1 MTVRVALSAVFGL
14 VLGLFAVSA
23 SAAEDAAG
31 LEGQAAPDVV
41 LKTLD
46 GKDIKLSDM
55 KGKVV
60 VMDFWAT
67 WCPPCRKSLPNIQ
80 KISQD
85 KELAEKGLVV
95 WAVNAREKED
105 TIKKYMDQNKFT
117 FIVPMDPGASM
128 QAYKVRGI
136 PTTVVVGRDGKVA
149 KIFVGFGGEASEK
162 ALDAA
167 IKTALDAKG

>member
-1 MTVRVALSAVFGL
+1 MIGRIALTSVFALAAGLLVISAR
-14 VLGLFAVSA
+14 AADDA
-23 SAAEDAAG
+23 SG

-46 GKDIKLSDM
+46 DKDVKLSDM

-80 KISQD
+80 KISAD

-95 WAVNAREKED
+95 WAVNAREGKD
-105 TIKKYMDQNKFT
+105 KVTQYMTQNNFT
-117 FIVPMDPGASM
+117 FTVPMDPGASM
-128 QAYKVRGI
+128 AAYKVKGI
-136 PTTVVVGRDGKVA
+136 PTTVVVGRDGKIA
-149 KIFVGFGGEASEK
+149 KVFVGFGGEASEK
-162 ALDAA
+162 ALHDA
-167 IKTALDAKG
+167 IKTALAAK